1 MKSPEKE
8 KAIKTFQKS
17 YNCAQAIFSAYSKK
31 VGIKRKDSIRI
42 SAGFGGGIAM
52 NQEICGALSGA
63 IMLIGCRYFDSNDV
77 KESKELVYQKVNNFL
92 SEFHRIHGS
101 IKCKDLIGVDFSN
114 KEELEKARSENLFN
128 KICTNYI
135 KNICDL
141 LENRL

>member
-31 VGIKRKDSIRI
+31 VGIKEKDALRI

-63 IMLIGCRYFDSNDV
+63 IMLIGCKRFDNKNV
-77 KESKELVYQKVNNFL
+77 KESKKIVYQEVNNFL
-92 SEFHRIHGS
+92 SAFRKVYGS

-114 KEELEKARSENLFN
+114 EKELKRARKENVFN

-135 KNICDL
+135 ESICDL
-141 LENRL
+141 LENKL